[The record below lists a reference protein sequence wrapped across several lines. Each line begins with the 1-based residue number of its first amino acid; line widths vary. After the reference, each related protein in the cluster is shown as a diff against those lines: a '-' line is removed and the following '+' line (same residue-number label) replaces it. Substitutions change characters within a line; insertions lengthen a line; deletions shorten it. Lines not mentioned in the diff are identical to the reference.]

1 VKSNRQ
7 LKALLVVS
15 VFFLRFCGLAYAQSA
30 TGISGLYYTGA
41 NNSGG
46 LLAGATQDSHWS
58 VSYARVAG
66 VSGNATYQG
75 AAYVVNSGNV
85 YPGWVPNTATAQWI
99 TAPGAST
106 AATGG
111 TINTGGDYLPGNGT
125 TGTNSGYYVYKLAFT
140 IAGSGA
146 AGTTVTNQV
155 SINLTIAADNQYAV
169 YMNPAS
175 APTVD
180 NAGVI
185 SAGGTAAT
193 SGWVTTAWDNTNSLT
208 MRNYG
213 GGGSNNARFVIGTNY
228 LYVVVANT
236 LSNTGT
242 QAANTLNP
250 SGMLVYQVGTA
261 MTIDGNPVVPEV
273 GAWLPVVLALGL
285 FARKRFSKFDFAL
298 LMTPLLKCRGQTK
311 PQTITS

>member
-1 VKSNRQ
+1 MVLS
-7 LKALLVVS
+7 
-15 VFFLRFCGLAYAQSA
+15 LRFGSLLHGQSA
-30 TGISGLYYTGA
+30 TGINGLYYTGA

-46 LLAGATQDSHWS
+46 LLAGGTQDSHWS

-66 VSGNATYQG
+66 ISGNATYQG
-75 AAYVVNSGNV
+75 AAYVVSSGNV
-85 YPGWVPNTATAQWI
+85 YSGWVPNTSTAQWI

-106 AATGG
+106 AASGG

-125 TGTNSGYYVYKLAFT
+125 TGTNSAYYVYRLAFT
-140 IAGSGA
+140 ITGSGA
-146 AGTTVTNQV
+146 VGTTVTNQV

-180 NAGVI
+180 NSGVI

-213 GGGSNNARFVIGTNY
+213 GGSSNNARFVIGTNY

-250 SGMLVYQVGTA
+250 SGLLVYQIGTA

-273 GAWLPVVLALGL
+273 GAYLPLALALGL
-285 FARKRFSKFDFAL
+285 FVRKRIF
-298 LMTPLLKCRGQTK
+298 RQTVSA
-311 PQTITS
+311 P